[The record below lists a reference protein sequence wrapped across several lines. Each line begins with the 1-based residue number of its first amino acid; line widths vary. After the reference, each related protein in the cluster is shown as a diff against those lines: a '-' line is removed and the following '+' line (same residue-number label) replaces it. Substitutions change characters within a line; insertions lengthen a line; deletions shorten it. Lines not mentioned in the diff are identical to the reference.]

1 MCRAADGRGF
11 AATHSTEAEVM
22 EFVWQERR
30 ITGAH
35 QRFTDGLLYGAAEGC
50 DCDWIPDLKQD
61 GFRPV
66 GQPIKLRIGVF
77 DGDYG
82 VLRRHNRAFF
92 HSLDAQRQNSAVFR
106 VETLPAKVIETLGV
120 ATEVLVGKFSGFFDI
135 FGSEN
140 FAGKVRFHY
149 VLQAG
154 DFGMIEKAAA
164 RANVGIDEASVRR
177 ILPPVRE
184 LVAVGAEDRIEAK
197 GLNIDL
203 LADSAAPLG

>member
-1 MCRAADGRGF
+1 MRRAADCRGF
-11 AATHSTEAEVM
+11 AATHSAEAEVM
-22 EFVWQERR
+22 QFVWQQRR

-35 QRFTDGLLYGAAEGC
+35 QRFTNGLFYCAAEGC
-50 DCDWIPDLKQD
+50 DCDWIPDLKQNRL
-61 GFRPV
+61 RPI
-66 GQPIKLRIGVF
+66 GEPIKLRIGVF

-82 VLRRHNRAFF
+82 VLRGHNRAFF
-92 HSLDAQRQNSAVFR
+92 HGLDAQGQDSAVFR
-106 VETLPAKVIETLGV
+106 VETVPARVIETLGV

-135 FGSEN
+135 FDSEN

-154 DFGMIEKAAA
+154 DFGMIEKTAA
-164 RANVGIDEASVRR
+164 RAHVGIDEARVRR
-177 ILPPVRE
+177 VLPPVGE

-203 LADSAAPLG
+203 LADSAAPLR